1 MIINIFK
8 PRGITSF
15 GVVKTIRYIT
25 KEKKVGHG
33 GTLDPFAEGVLVIAT
48 GKDTKKL
55 TEITN
60 DNKSY
65 FATIKLGSTTNTL
78 DIEGKVVKE
87 KKIPSLTQGMIDEV
101 LLSFQGESMQ
111 VPPMFSAK
119 KVGGKKL
126 YDDQKTEINNNVIYV
141 SNIKLKDICQHLVV
155 SKSILNDK
163 EFFFE
168 EIFFSEECMNH
179 IQSGRMQIFI
189 DNGSENLLLA
199 TAGDIG
205 KFRNQIDN
213 RAQDKS

>member
-1 MIINIFK
+1 MILNIFK

-15 GVVKTIRYIT
+15 GVVKTIRHIT

-60 DNKSY
+60 ENKSY
-65 FATIKLGSTTNTL
+65 LATIKLGSTTNTL

-87 KKIPSLTQGMIDEV
+87 KKIPSLTQGMIDDV

-126 YDDQKTEINNNVIYV
+126 YELARKNIVVKREPVKIKIDE
-141 SNIKLKDICQHLVV
+141 IKLIKYAEDQILFSVTCSKGTYVRVLGNDIAQKLGTVGYLESLVRTRV
-155 SKSILNDK
+155 GSFSI
-163 EFFFE
+163 
-168 EIFFSEECMNH
+168 
-179 IQSGRMQIFI
+179 
-189 DNGSENLLLA
+189 
-199 TAGDIG
+199 
-205 KFRNQIDN
+205 
-213 RAQDKS
+213 DKSKTIENFESSWKSSIQ

>member
-1 MIINIFK
+1 MILNIFK

-48 GKDTKKL
+48 GNDTKKL

-65 FATIKLGSTTNTL
+65 LATIKLGSTTNTL
-78 DIEGKVVKE
+78 DVEGKVVKE
-87 KKIPSLTQGMIDEV
+87 KEIPSLTHGMIDDV
-101 LLSFQGESMQ
+101 LISFQGESMQ

-126 YDDQKTEINNNVIYV
+126 YELARKNIVVKREPVKIKIDE
-141 SNIKLKDICQHLVV
+141 IKLIKYAKDKILFSVTCSKGTYVRVLGNDIAQKLGTVGYLESLVRTRV
-155 SKSILNDK
+155 GSFSI
-163 EFFFE
+163 
-168 EIFFSEECMNH
+168 
-179 IQSGRMQIFI
+179 
-189 DNGSENLLLA
+189 
-199 TAGDIG
+199 
-205 KFRNQIDN
+205 
-213 RAQDKS
+213 DKSKTIENFESSWKSSVQ

>member
-1 MIINIFK
+1 MILNIFK

-25 KEKKVGHG
+25 KEKKVGHS

-60 DNKSY
+60 ENKSY
-65 FATIKLGSTTNTL
+65 LATIKLGSTTNTL
-78 DIEGKVVKE
+78 DLDGKVVKE

-126 YDDQKTEINNNVIYV
+126 YELARKNIVVKREPVKIKIDE
-141 SNIKLKDICQHLVV
+141 IKLIKHVKDKILFSVTCSKGTYVRVLGNDIAQKLGTVGYLESLVRTRV
-155 SKSILNDK
+155 GSFSI
-163 EFFFE
+163 
-168 EIFFSEECMNH
+168 
-179 IQSGRMQIFI
+179 
-189 DNGSENLLLA
+189 
-199 TAGDIG
+199 
-205 KFRNQIDN
+205 
-213 RAQDKS
+213 DKSKTIENFESSWKSSVQ

>member
-1 MIINIFK
+1 MILNIFK

-25 KEKKVGHG
+25 KEKKVGHS

-65 FATIKLGSTTNTL
+65 LATIKLGSTTNTL

-126 YDDQKTEINNNVIYV
+126 YELARKNIVVKREPVKIKIDEINLIKYSTDKILFSVTCSKGTYV
-141 SNIKLKDICQHLVV
+141 RVLGNDIAQKLGTVGYLESLVRTRV
-155 SKSILNDK
+155 GSFSI
-163 EFFFE
+163 
-168 EIFFSEECMNH
+168 
-179 IQSGRMQIFI
+179 
-189 DNGSENLLLA
+189 
-199 TAGDIG
+199 
-205 KFRNQIDN
+205 
-213 RAQDKS
+213 DKSKTIENFESSWKSSVQ